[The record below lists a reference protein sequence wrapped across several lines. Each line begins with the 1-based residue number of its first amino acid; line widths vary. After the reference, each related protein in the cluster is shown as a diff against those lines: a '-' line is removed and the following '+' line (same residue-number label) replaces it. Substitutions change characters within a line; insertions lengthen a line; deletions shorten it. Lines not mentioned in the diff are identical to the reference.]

1 VRIELSEGAEAFD
14 GAPVTPWA
22 ITFSTGG

>member
-1 VRIELSEGAEAFD
+1 VELLEGIKAFD
-14 GAPVTPWA
+14 GAPVTPST